1 MAMKKAYRQGNKY
14 RKAMRNMSL
23 ACLFA
28 LPTLCACTPGQSKQL
43 HDGDIIFQT
52 SQSSQSQAIQTA
64 THSKYSHMGVLFK
77 QNNSWF
83 VYEAVGP
90 VKSTALNEWIARGSE
105 KHYAVMRLKTPETLN
120 QSQLKKLKDE
130 GLKFKGKPYDQY
142 FSWSDEKIYC
152 SELVW
157 KMYKS
162 ALNIELGKLTTIA
175 SFDLSA
181 PEVKAKLKERYGKNV
196 PLQEKTISPRAI
208 YDCSLLYR
216 VEAH

>member
-1 MAMKKAYRQGNKY
+1 MAMKIAYRQGNKY
-14 RKAMRNMSL
+14 CKAMQNMSL
-23 ACLFA
+23 ACLFT
-28 LPTLCACTPGQSKQL
+28 LPTLCGCTPGPTKPL

-52 SQSSQSQAIQTA
+52 SKSTQSQAIQAA

-77 QNNSWF
+77 QDGSWY

-90 VKSTALNEWIARGSE
+90 VKSTALNHWIARGSGH
-105 KHYAVMRLKTPETLN
+105 HYSVMRLKTPDTLSP
-120 QSQLKKLKDE
+120 SQLKRLTNE
-130 GLKFKGKPYDQY
+130 GLKFRGKPYDQY
-142 FSWSDEKIYC
+142 FGWSDEKIYC

-162 ALNIELGKLTTIA
+162 ALNIELGKLTTLG